1 MSKDKGRKVV
11 ATNKDARFR
20 FFIEDTFEA
29 GIALTGTEVK
39 SLRIGKVQMSDSY
52 VFVKD
57 GEAFLSHLHISEYS
71 HGNRENHDPMRVR
84 KLLLHKSEIERLGS
98 AVAEKGMTVVP
109 TQIYF
114 QNGKA
119 KVELGLGKGKK
130 LHDKRESIKSREAQ
144 REMDRSR
151 KR

>member
-1 MSKDKGRKVV
+1 MTKEKGRKVV

-20 FFIEDTFEA
+20 FFIEDTLEA

-39 SLRIGKVQMSDSY
+39 SLRVGKVQMSDSY
-52 VFVKD
+52 VFIKD

-84 KLLLHKSEIERLGS
+84 KLLLHKKEIERLGS
-98 AVAEKGMTVVP
+98 SVAEKGMAIVP

-114 QNGKA
+114 QNGRA

-130 LHDKRESIKSREAQ
+130 LHDKRESIKSREAK